1 MEKRI
6 KIIVHDY
13 CDESKTF
20 DEETKS
26 KNKEYYKH
34 LLEETE
40 EAKTKYRPTKD
51 GYEIQQPDGTW
62 KEHKI
67 GYWR

>member
-1 MEKRI
+1 MGKRI

-13 CDESKTF
+13 CDESKPL
-20 DEETKS
+20 DEETVN
-26 KNKEYYKH
+26 KNKEYYKKIFK
-34 LLEETE
+34 
-40 EAKTKYRPTKD
+40 EAEQKFRPTKD

-62 KEHKI
+62 KETKI